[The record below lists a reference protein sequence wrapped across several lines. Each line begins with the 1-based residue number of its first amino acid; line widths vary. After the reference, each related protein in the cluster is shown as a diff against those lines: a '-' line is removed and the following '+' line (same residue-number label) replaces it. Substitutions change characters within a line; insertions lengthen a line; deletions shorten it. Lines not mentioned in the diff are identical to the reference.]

1 VDPLIVVIGGGLF
14 ALLLIL
20 SLRPL
25 PGLRDAAVL
34 VEAAR
39 GARGRRGSEGRD
51 GQSESARA
59 LGEDTGD

>member
-1 VDPLIVVIGGGLF
+1 MDPLVVVIGGGLL

-39 GARGRRGSEGRD
+39 GAKGRRGSEGWD
-51 GQSESARA
+51 GESEAAR
-59 LGEDTGD
+59 LPGGDTEH

>member
-1 VDPLIVVIGGGLF
+1 MDPLVVVIGGGLL

-34 VEAAR
+34 VQAAR
-39 GARGRRGSEGRD
+39 GARAGAGRRGD
-51 GQSESARA
+51 GQSEAARA
-59 LGEDTGD
+59 IGEETED

>member
-1 VDPLIVVIGGGLF
+1 VDPLVVVIGGGLL
-14 ALLLIL
+14 ALLLVL

-39 GARGRRGSEGRD
+39 GARVRRGSEGRD
-51 GQSESARA
+51 GQSEATRA
-59 LGEDTGD
+59 LGEDSGD